1 MPVAMSPYA
10 PLFSNPVD
18 LAFASA
24 SVAAW
29 LIVAAGVLRRR
40 FVAVPT
46 RSEQMCSATA
56 LAFLSFVAAIM
67 ALFAVG
73 LVFLAWLRITS
84 VFWMFWE
91 VFYLVSVVCVF
102 WVLPFVAIGLACWA
116 LIGRWRLGFSLRC
129 LKLASAC
136 LPALL
141 IDAALYFWLC
151 YAFGKDV
158 A

>member
-1 MPVAMSPYA
+1 MNPYA
-10 PLFSNPVD
+10 LQFRDPVD
-18 LAFASA
+18 LAIISA

-46 RSEQMCSATA
+46 RSEEVCSATA

-91 VFYLVSVVCVF
+91 LLYLMSVVCVF
-102 WVLPFVAIGLACWA
+102 WVLPFVATGLTCWA
-116 LIGRWRLGFSLRC
+116 LIGRWRLGFSSRC
-129 LKLASAC
+129 LKLASVC

-151 YAFGKDV
+151 YACAKD
-158 A
+158 AA

>member
-1 MPVAMSPYA
+1 MNPYA

-46 RSEQMCSATA
+46 RSEQVCAATA
-56 LAFLSFVAAIM
+56 LAFLLFVVAIM
-67 ALFAVG
+67 ALFVGG

-84 VFWMFWE
+84 VLWMFWQLL
-91 VFYLVSVVCVF
+91 YLVGVVCVF
-102 WVLPFVAIGLACWA
+102 WVLPFVAIGLTCWA
-116 LIGRWRLGFSLRC
+116 LIGRWRLGFSSRC
-129 LKLASAC
+129 LKLASVC

-151 YAFGKDV
+151 YAFAKD
-158 A
+158 AA